1 MPHSYVSNES
11 NDPQEVKQIEA
22 AYISALFGQVEGVR
36 QMLDTV
42 EVDDLSTKEH
52 TSLYQ
57 VIREVANDLV
67 KTDRLDY
74 ALVIQ
79 KAIDLGML
87 RDCGGPE
94 YILTLAE
101 GYSDPGQIDGYAAR
115 IRELSRR
122 RNVDS
127 VASSLL
133 DCLANDFSAK
143 QYSDAL
149 ASARRLV
156 DLLSAD
162 SSDLSRPMSD
172 VSADFMRRLDRT
184 MEFGPSKPPFMFG
197 IPELDGI
204 IEGLE
209 PGHLCII
216 GARPS
221 QGKTAMG
228 VQVMWNHAQSPN
240 SKSYFLSLEMSDA
253 EIHGRL
259 ISMVSGIPSSL
270 LKKRTPTKGEYDI
283 LSAANKA
290 ISNKR
295 IHIESRHNL
304 TIGAIRSS
312 MASARRKMNGMTVAV
327 VDYLQLVAPAR
338 GQSRY
343 DGTTEV
349 ARLLKQTAQDF
360 NIPIVALAQLTR
372 RNEQENSRPRL
383 SDLRDSGG
391 IEEAADQVILLHNP
405 NFYAENKPAL
415 EEIEAIVAKSR
426 HGGTG
431 LTKLQFD
438 RKRTTFISS
447 VRPIGTV
454 EDPGSDPFSDDTP

>member
-1 MPHSYVSNES
+1 
-11 NDPQEVKQIEA
+11 
-22 AYISALFGQVEGVR
+22 
-36 QMLDTV
+36 
-42 EVDDLSTKEH
+42 
-52 TSLYQ
+52 
-57 VIREVANDLV
+57 
-67 KTDRLDY
+67 
-74 ALVIQ
+74 
-79 KAIDLGML
+79 
-87 RDCGGPE
+87 
-94 YILTLAE
+94 
-101 GYSDPGQIDGYAAR
+101 
-115 IRELSRR
+115 
-122 RNVDS
+122 
-127 VASSLL
+127 
-133 DCLANDFSAK
+133 
-143 QYSDAL
+143 
-149 ASARRLV
+149 
-156 DLLSAD
+156 
-162 SSDLSRPMSD
+162 
-172 VSADFMRRLDRT
+172 
-184 MEFGPSKPPFMFG
+184 
-197 IPELDGI
+197 
-204 IEGLE
+204 
-209 PGHLCII
+209 
-216 GARPS
+216 
-221 QGKTAMG
+221 
-228 VQVMWNHAQSPN
+228 
-240 SKSYFLSLEMSDA
+240 
-253 EIHGRL
+253 
-259 ISMVSGIPSSL
+259 
-270 LKKRTPTKGEYDI
+270 
-283 LSAANKA
+283 
-290 ISNKR
+290 
-295 IHIESRHNL
+295 
-304 TIGAIRSS
+304 